1 MAKTKTEL
9 NEIEKKKRRGMR
21 QYSSDG
27 KDWLSTWQRREG
39 ARKSIRDAP
48 LRARNRK
55 MKEDMWVTRGTQG
68 KKP

>member
-9 NEIEKKKRRGMR
+9 NEIEQKKRKGMR
-21 QYSSDG
+21 HYAGTDH
-27 KDWLSTWQRREG
+27 WHSTWQRRET

-48 LRARNRK
+48 LGAMAIK
-55 MKEDMWVTRGTQG
+55 SKEDMWVTRGTKG

>member
-9 NEIEKKKRRGMR
+9 NEIEKKKRKGMR
-21 QYSSDG
+21 HYSGTDH
-27 KDWLSTWQRREG
+27 WLATTQRREG
-39 ARKSIRDAP
+39 VRKSIRDAP
-48 LRARNRK
+48 LRARNRQ

>member
-9 NEIEKKKRRGMR
+9 NEIEQKKRKGMR
-21 QYSSDG
+21 HYSGTDH
-27 KDWLSTWQRREG
+27 WLSTWQRREK

-48 LRARNRK
+48 LRAMDRK
-55 MKEDMWVTRGTQG
+55 SKEDMWVTRGTKG